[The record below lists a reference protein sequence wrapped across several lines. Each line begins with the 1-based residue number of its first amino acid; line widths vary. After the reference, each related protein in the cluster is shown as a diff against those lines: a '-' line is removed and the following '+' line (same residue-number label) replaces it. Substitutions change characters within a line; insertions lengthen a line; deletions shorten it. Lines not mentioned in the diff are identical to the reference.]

1 MEVVEETK
9 SNYNMDYIE
18 KINNISNLSFNFDY
32 KNRFIYSNFEDDS
45 NLVIETS
52 FLKILKPIHISNN
65 KKKISSKKYIILEIL
80 KNTDN
85 QDDFLLVLNKVHEI
99 SQNNIRNNSLSWF
112 NTEFDDFA
120 LDMKVRR
127 PIDNQKNTDFIK
139 FVIDNEYLCDK
150 VEKLE
155 KNNYISCKIKFN
167 GLKINSDHLME
178 EWELVNF
185 ITQEEYDAEYF
196 NLENTNEKSISE
208 YLTESFINN
217 EKIYNTRESNY
228 EDKNNYIEN
237 NEKLNNSIIEKSTE
251 NNEVILENSEEN
263 LEEVKENLDDEENLD
278 NEEDNAE
285 ENLDNEENNV
295 EENNILDEKQINNL
309 EDNHTKNENLELDN
323 NELNE
328 TIENK
333 ISTELEQLNEN
344 LDSNLDK
351 TINSENS
358 SITYNKDNIE
368 DEEKSKTNKKISRD
382 NKIILRRKTKKLVFI

>member
-9 SNYNMDYIE
+9 SNYNMNYIE

-52 FLKILKPIHISNN
+52 FLKILKPIHVSNN

-237 NEKLNNSIIEKSTE
+237 NEKLNNSVIEKSTE
-251 NNEVILENSEEN
+251 NNEVILENSEEI
-263 LEEVKENLDDEENLD
+263 KENLD

-309 EDNHTKNENLELDN
+309 KDNHTKNENLESDN
-323 NELNE
+323 NEFNE

-333 ISTELEQLNEN
+333 ISTEIEQLDEN
-344 LDSNLDK
+344 LDINLDK

-358 SITYNKDNIE
+358 SITYNKDDIE